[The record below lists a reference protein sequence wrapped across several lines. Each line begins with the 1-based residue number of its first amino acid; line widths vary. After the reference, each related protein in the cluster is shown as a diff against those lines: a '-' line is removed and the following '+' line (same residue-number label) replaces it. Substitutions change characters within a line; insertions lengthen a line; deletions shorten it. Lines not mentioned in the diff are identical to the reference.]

1 MEDSSDASLRGDG
14 GGGWVGGGGA
24 TSAYTGKRRREGERV
39 CLLLVCGADQGACRL
54 DGAAAGELSSVR
66 AFSGSE
72 QQMAAGASP
81 RLRSGNAQR

>member
-14 GGGWVGGGGA
+14 GGGWGGEGPHLHTRG
-24 TSAYTGKRRREGERV
+24 SGEGGERV
-39 CLLLVCGADQGACRL
+39 CLLLVCGADQGACQL
-54 DGAAAGELSSVR
+54 DGAAAGELNSVK